1 MTTNADLL
9 LINPQTNKKMY
20 QSLAGA
26 HSAIEPPWYA
36 ASTAAFARNHGFTV
50 QIIDANAENFN
61 IEEAA
66 QLAKNINPKL
76 INIIAYGQQPSDS
89 AQRMTA
95 ILEQCEAIKKLNSKI
110 LIILTGIYPSA
121 LPEKT
126 LTEVNC
132 DFVGKGEGFYT
143 VLGLL
148 QEKPHPEIPGLWR
161 KENDKI
167 VGNENPQNIQDLD
180 KELPMPSFD
189 LLPMEKYR
197 SHNWHAF
204 GDLGSRNK
212 YASIYTSLGCPYNC
226 TFCCINSPF
235 GKPGIRYWSP
245 DTIIKQIQLLVEK
258 YGVKNIK
265 FIDEMFVLK
274 KEHVEGIA
282 DKIIE
287 KGYKINIWA
296 YARVDT
302 VNDLELLKKM
312 KKAGFN
318 WLCLGIES
326 GSQHVRN
333 SVVKGRFGEENI
345 VKTVRRIQEA
355 GIYVLGNY
363 IFGLPDDTYETMNQ
377 TLQLAQELNCE
388 WANFYCAMAY
398 PGSKLH
404 QLAKEQG
411 LALPDD
417 NGISGCIGYSQHAY
431 ETLPLP
437 TKTLSAAQVLKFRD
451 EAHLAYFASERYLTM
466 LKNTFGNEA
475 YEHVKSMNSIKLKRK
490 INGD

>member
-76 INIIAYGQQPSDS
+76 INIIAYGKQPSDS

-143 VLGLL
+143 VLGPL
-148 QEKPHPEIPGLWR
+148 QEKTHPEIQGLWR

-274 KEHVEGIA
+274 KKHVEGIA

-287 KGYKINIWA
+287 
-296 YARVDT
+296 
-302 VNDLELLKKM
+302 
-312 KKAGFN
+312 
-318 WLCLGIES
+318 
-326 GSQHVRN
+326 
-333 SVVKGRFGEENI
+333 
-345 VKTVRRIQEA
+345 
-355 GIYVLGNY
+355 
-363 IFGLPDDTYETMNQ
+363 
-377 TLQLAQELNCE
+377 
-388 WANFYCAMAY
+388 
-398 PGSKLH
+398 
-404 QLAKEQG
+404 
-411 LALPDD
+411 
-417 NGISGCIGYSQHAY
+417 
-431 ETLPLP
+431 
-437 TKTLSAAQVLKFRD
+437 
-451 EAHLAYFASERYLTM
+451 
-466 LKNTFGNEA
+466 
-475 YEHVKSMNSIKLKRK
+475 
-490 INGD
+490 